1 MPDNPAFAPQYASIP
16 HRDHTAEL
24 GMWVFIAT
32 EVLLFGGLILAYFV
46 YRHAFPHGFVEG
58 SRHTEIVIGTANTA
72 VLLTSS
78 FLVAW
83 AVEIFSPAATSR
95 IVTWL
100 LVGAA
105 SLGLIFIVLK
115 GIEYRKEYDE
125 HLVPGIDFRFAGPLA
140 DGVQL
145 FFIFYFIATAIHAL
159 HMLIG
164 IGLLI
169 TLATICR
176 KAPTARHHAALHSAA
191 LYWHFVDV
199 VWIFLFALIY
209 LPGRSSS

>member
-1 MPDNPAFAPQYASIP
+1 MPEAPAVAPQYLSAAQ
-16 HRDHTAEL
+16 RDHTAEL

-46 YRHAFPHGFVEG
+46 YRHAYPQGFAAG
-58 SRHTEIVIGTANTA
+58 SRHTDILIGTANTA

-83 AVEIFSPAATSR
+83 AVEVFAPATAGISAS
-95 IVTWL
+95 L
-100 LVGAA
+100 LAGAA
-105 SLGLIFIVLK
+105 CLGLVFIVLK
-115 GIEYRKEYDE
+115 GIEYGKEYDE
-125 HLVPGIDFRFAGPLA
+125 HLIPGVDFAFEGPLA
-140 DGVQL
+140 NGVQL

-159 HMLIG
+159 HMFIG
-164 IGLLI
+164 IGLLT
-169 TLATICR
+169 TLAIIGR
-176 KAPTARHHAALHSAA
+176 KAPTQRHRTALHSAA

-199 VWIFLFALIY
+199 VWIFLYALIY

>member
-1 MPDNPAFAPQYASIP
+1 MPERSAFAPQYASIP

-32 EVLLFGGLILAYFV
+32 EVLLFGGLVLAYFV
-46 YRHAFPHGFVEG
+46 YRHAFPQGFAAG

-83 AVEIFSPAATSR
+83 AVEIFSHVTAK

-100 LVGAA
+100 LITAA
-105 SLGLIFIVLK
+105 CLGVVFIMLK
-115 GIEYRKEYDE
+115 GIEYSREYDD
-125 HLVPGIDFRFAGPLA
+125 HLVPGIDFQLAGPEA
-140 DGVQL
+140 NGVQL
-145 FFIFYFIATAIHAL
+145 FFVFYFVATAIHAL

-164 IGLLI
+164 VCLLI
-169 TLATICR
+169 ALAIICR
-176 KAPTARHHAALHSAA
+176 KAPTTRHHAALHSAA

>member
-1 MPDNPAFAPQYASIP
+1 MPESSAVSPQYASIP
-16 HRDHTAEL
+16 HCDHTAEL

-32 EVLLFGGLILAYFV
+32 EVLLFGGLILAYLV
-46 YRHAFPHGFVEG
+46 YRHVFPQGFAAG

-72 VLLTSS
+72 LLLTSS

-83 AVEIFSPAATSR
+83 AVEVFSPATTG

-105 SLGLIFIVLK
+105 CLGLVFIALK
-115 GIEYRKEYDE
+115 GIEYSKEYDE
-125 HLVPGIDFRFAGPLA
+125 HLVPGIDFQFAGPKA
-140 DGVQL
+140 SGVQL
-145 FFIFYFIATAIHAL
+145 FFVFYFIATAIHAL

-164 IGLLI
+164 ICLLV
-169 TLATICR
+169 TLAIICR
-176 KAPTARHHAALHSAA
+176 RAPTTRHRTALHSAA

-209 LPGRSSS
+209 LPGRSIS